1 MHKNT
6 KDLTGKAFGKL
17 TVLYATD
24 KRICGRVVWHCR
36 CSCKDA
42 TEVDVS
48 SKELLNGDT
57 KSCGCLHR
65 EITIKRNFVHGN
77 SKDRIYRIWKS
88 MKIRCEYPNTDIYK
102 YYGARGIK
110 ICDRWHNFA
119 AFKEDM
125 YKSYQEHVEKYGEKD
140 TTIDRI
146 DVNGDYEPSNCRWAT
161 LSQQARNT
169 RCLSIEYNGVTHT
182 LHDWQDICG
191 IDMNT
196 LRDRYTKG
204 LPLEDVF
211 YPYRLCLKGTEFTY
225 KGVTKPLIYWAKEYG
240 ISVATL
246 KGRIRR
252 GWDADRL
259 FCPPKR

>member
-1 MHKNT
+1 MAHKNT
-6 KDLTGKAFGKL
+6 KDLTGQTFGRL

-57 KSCGCLHR
+57 KSCGCLR
-65 EITIKRNFVHGN
+65 KEITVKKNFVHGN
-77 SKDRIYRIWKS
+77 SKDRFYRIWKQ
-88 MKIRCEYPNTDIYK
+88 MKARCNGSNI
-102 YYGARGIK
+102 YYGGRGIK
-110 ICDRWHNFA
+110 VCDRWLDFEN
-119 AFKEDM
+119 FKEDM
-125 YKSYQEHVEKYGEKD
+125 YDSYLEHIKKFGEKD

-146 DVNGDYEPSNCRWAT
+146 NVNGNYEPSNCKWAT

-169 RCLSIEYNGVTHT
+169 RCLSIEYNGITHT
-182 LHDWQDICG
+182 LHDWQGICG

-196 LRDRYTKG
+196 LRDRYNKG
-204 LPLEDVF
+204 LPLDDVF
-211 YPYRLCLKGTEFTY
+211 YPYKLCLKGTEFTY
-225 KGVTKPLIYWAKEYG
+225 HGVTKPLVYWAKEYG

-246 KGRIRR
+246 RGRINR
-252 GWDADRL
+252 GWSLDRL
-259 FCPPKR
+259 FCKPKNNA